1 MNMSKTILITG
12 ASSGIGKAT
21 ARYFH
26 EQGWNVVATMRS
38 PKNEKELTALANV
51 LVLRLDVQ
59 DPSSIGSAIEA
70 GLARF
75 GKIDA
80 LLNNAGYGAYGPLEA
95 TPMENIRR
103 QFDVNVI
110 GLLETTKAV
119 LPHLRSSG
127 SGVIINV
134 SSIGGKVTFPLGTLY
149 HGTKF
154 AVEGLTEALSWE
166 MEPIGVRVKLVEP
179 GAIKTDFS
187 GRSFDF
193 SNDEGMVEYQ
203 PIVKKLLGVLANLVS
218 TGSDPIVVAKV
229 IYEAATDGTNQL
241 RYTAGEDAKEIMA
254 NRKAAD
260 DATFMRGLRDR
271 FGLA

>member
-1 MNMSKTILITG
+1 MKMSKTILITG

-119 LPHLRSSG
+119 LPHFRSSG
-127 SGVIINV
+127 SG
-134 SSIGGKVTFPLGTLY
+134 SSSTSRQLEGK
-149 HGTKF
+149 
-154 AVEGLTEALSWE
+154 
-166 MEPIGVRVKLVEP
+166 
-179 GAIKTDFS
+179 
-187 GRSFDF
+187 
-193 SNDEGMVEYQ
+193 
-203 PIVKKLLGVLANLVS
+203 
-218 TGSDPIVVAKV
+218 
-229 IYEAATDGTNQL
+229 
-241 RYTAGEDAKEIMA
+241 
-254 NRKAAD
+254 
-260 DATFMRGLRDR
+260 
-271 FGLA
+271 